1 MDTYRRLRVWLRTRP
16 AWAFDSVLALVVSLV
31 PLWVL
36 ASVPPDTPGLD
47 GFDGVTPVLA
57 LLTVLTGLPLIWRR
71 SHPSAVLA
79 IVGLSMVAAAALA
92 VPLQGFGLM
101 VALYTYAAYSDKDD
115 GALTLAIF
123 GFFTFVSLVLADA
136 VGFAGVNALVFL
148 TAWVLGDRARAHR
161 MRTADLQ
168 RRAHALERE
177 RDVRARLAV
186 ADERNRIAR
195 ELHDVVSHGVMAM
208 ITQATAAERVMGAD
222 PSGSGAAL
230 LDVEQTGRAS
240 LVELRRLL
248 GVLRTAED
256 RPTLAPQPMLGDVED
271 LVAAF
276 RDVGLPV
283 TYHVSGD
290 MAGVVPAVQLSA
302 YRIVQEGL
310 TNVLCHAHATA
321 VEVRL
326 CSDGGWLQAEV
337 IDDGSGPQPHDTSD
351 GHGLV
356 GVRERVALLGG
367 AMSAGLRE
375 ITSDPASGDA
385 RQGYAL
391 VARLPVTGRA

>member
-1 MDTYRRLRVWLRTRP
+1 M
-16 AWAFDSVLALVVSLV
+16 
-31 PLWVL
+31 
-36 ASVPPDTPGLD
+36 
-47 GFDGVTPVLA
+47 
-57 LLTVLTGLPLIWRR
+57 
-71 SHPSAVLA
+71 LA

-240 LVELRRLL
+240 LVDC
-248 GVLRTAED
+248 GVSSACC
-256 RPTLAPQPMLGDVED
+256 APP
-271 LVAAF
+271 
-276 RDVGLPV
+276 R
-283 TYHVSGD
+283 
-290 MAGVVPAVQLSA
+290 
-302 YRIVQEGL
+302 
-310 TNVLCHAHATA
+310 
-321 VEVRL
+321 
-326 CSDGGWLQAEV
+326 
-337 IDDGSGPQPHDTSD
+337 
-351 GHGLV
+351 
-356 GVRERVALLGG
+356 
-367 AMSAGLRE
+367 
-375 ITSDPASGDA
+375 
-385 RQGYAL
+385 
-391 VARLPVTGRA
+391 TGRRSPRNRCWGMWRTSSQPSGMWACRSPTTSAVTWPGWFR